1 MRVFRAAKELGFNT
15 VRAAP
20 CTCRLQ
26 QLAPNKEKC
35 TLQLQHGSLTCKLQH
50 TRKCAAAHPGQTTRH
65 CARVCSGAVR
75 APNVQVCHVVLTRIA
90 LCRKVSAL
98 RTRWSAHAGRR
109 LFS

>member
-35 TLQLQHGSLTCKLQH
+35 TLQLQHGSLTCNVQH
-50 TRKCAAAHPGQTTRH
+50 TRKCDAALTQARPPGTVRVFALAPSARPMYK
-65 CARVCSGAVR
+65 CAM
-75 APNVQVCHVVLTRIA
+75 
-90 LCRKVSAL
+90 LC
-98 RTRWSAHAGRR
+98 
-109 LFS
+109 